1 MHTRRSAG
9 DMAMPEMEALHEQ
22 SAELPAMTLR
32 VHGGGGLAASLAAT
46 GETAIPPGLEGLDS
60 HVLDAACRA
69 RLSPEEKLER
79 EVIRRRELELERRQR
94 IFDAKR
100 RTIGVDKEALDAQ
113 VAEKERR
120 LEQEKKNNH
129 TGSNYMLAL
138 DRQLKIQEAAK
149 KQVRHEMEKECREF
163 SKQQLAKH
171 QADTFDLNDPH
182 TLRKSQPM
190 RVGDNDPRCG
200 PASMLKFGGE
210 DLMKD
215 ERVRQQQKQQVMF
228 IEQQKFEKAMLAE
241 ENNEEKIA
249 QETREMIELRNEM
262 EANENALRRELQK
275 NQQDANLQKVGEL
288 AAVRR
293 EKIQQ
298 EADRD
303 MAELYHHAQDPFL
316 NERTQQINS
325 NGKIRRA
332 EYKGSTREERLQGR
346 MMLEQQ
352 AAEQQMTKNDGKE
365 DDYMMSQFQ
374 EATRRKLIMQE
385 RAKQRDKRLVAMQ
398 NAQENIKLRAEKE
411 QKTKALNDLYTNR
424 FSDDFFEQ
432 FGIGTR

>member
-1 MHTRRSAG
+1 
-9 DMAMPEMEALHEQ
+9 
-22 SAELPAMTLR
+22 
-32 VHGGGGLAASLAAT
+32 
-46 GETAIPPGLEGLDS
+46 
-60 HVLDAACRA
+60 
-69 RLSPEEKLER
+69 
-79 EVIRRRELELERRQR
+79 
-94 IFDAKR
+94 
-100 RTIGVDKEALDAQ
+100 
-113 VAEKERR
+113 
-120 LEQEKKNNH
+120 
-129 TGSNYMLAL
+129 
-138 DRQLKIQEAAK
+138 
-149 KQVRHEMEKECREF
+149 
-163 SKQQLAKH
+163 
-171 QADTFDLNDPH
+171 
-182 TLRKSQPM
+182 
-190 RVGDNDPRCG
+190 
-200 PASMLKFGGE
+200 
-210 DLMKD
+210 MKD

-228 IEQQKFEKAMLAE
+228 IEQQKFEKAILAE
-241 ENNEEKIA
+241 DNNDEKTA
-249 QETREMIELRNEM
+249 QETREMIELRTEM

-293 EKIQQ
+293 EKVQQ

-303 MAELYHHAQDPFL
+303 MAELYHHAEDPFL

-332 EYKGSTREERLQGR
+332 EYKGSTRDERLQGR

-352 AAEQQMTKNDGKE
+352 AAEQQMVKNDGKE

-411 QKTKALNDLYTNR
+411 QKTKALNEQYTNR
-424 FSDDFFEQ
+424 FSDGFFEQ